1 VRPFA
6 ADDDGPTTATLDL
19 PFLYAPYV
27 MRDGDVLHL
36 IGMEGN
42 YQQVIRNAA
51 VLTRDGQTVEPQKPS
66 REATAGSKVAVHCG
80 PPSGAPPPRV
90 LAA

>member
-1 VRPFA
+1 MVTDSTQVCPIEQ
-6 ADDDGPTTATLDL
+6 
-19 PFLYAPYV
+19 
-27 MRDGDVLHL
+27 VLNRWL
-36 IGMEGN
+36 ALRELLQGA
-42 YQQVIRNAA
+42 QQVIRNAA

-90 LAA
+90 